1 MRKVCKYGSK
11 EINANF
17 RVKIY
22 FPDRGLDTLVGFSGL
37 SRLVSD
43 SLLLDRILDRAFS
56 CRADKCV
63 VRLRRGLQ
71 IAFYFK

>member
-1 MRKVCKYGSK
+1 MREVCKYGSK

-37 SRLVSD
+37 SHIVSD
-43 SLLLDRILDRAFS
+43 DLLLDRLLDRAFS

-71 IAFYFK
+71 ISFYFK

>member
-1 MRKVCKYGSK
+1 MKNECKYSSK

-22 FPDRGLDTLVGFSGL
+22 FPGRGLNMLVGFLGL

-43 SLLLDRILDRAFS
+43 PVLLDRVLDRAFS

-71 IAFYFK
+71 ISFYFK